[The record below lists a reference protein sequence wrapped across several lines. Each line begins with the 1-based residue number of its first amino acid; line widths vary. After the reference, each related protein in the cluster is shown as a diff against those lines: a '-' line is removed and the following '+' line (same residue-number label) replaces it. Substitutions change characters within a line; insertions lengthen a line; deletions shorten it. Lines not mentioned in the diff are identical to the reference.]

1 MHEIY
6 DLKEMLCKELEEY
19 GKKGDLTAGS
29 LDVVDKLA
37 HTIKNLD
44 KIIESYEENSEY
56 SSRGG
61 SYAGGMGMGGA
72 SYERGGRS
80 YRGGNMG
87 GRSYARGRGRNARR
101 DSMGRYSTEGYSRN
115 DEMIE
120 QLNDLMDDAPD
131 ERTRAEIQK
140 FITKLEGMM

>member
-44 KIIESYEENSEY
+44 KIIESYEENGEY

-61 SYAGGMGMGGA
+61 SYEGGMGMGGA

-101 DSMGRYSTEGYSRN
+101 DAMGRYSTEGYSRN